1 MALSKDDREQF
12 LAEPHVAALSVND
25 EAGRAPLTVPI
36 WYQYSP
42 GGEPW
47 VLTGPGSRKH
57 RLIEAAGRFTL
68 VFLAAP
74 DDVDGPEVELTYNW
88 DQADPYDT
96 GRFFGH
102 LAFEVS
108 DIYAT
113 CTRLLEAGVTLHRPP
128 RDGRMAFV
136 KSPDGHSVELL
147 QRGEALAPALPFS
160 ELPNIGSW

>member
-68 VFLAAP
+68 MVERVTP
-74 DDVDGPEVELTYNW
+74 SVRYVTVEGPVSRIVPATDEQLV
-88 DQADPYDT
+88 
-96 GRFFGH
+96 
-102 LAFEVS
+102 EVS
-108 DIYAT
+108 ARYVPPASLDAYLAYARESYGEQIAIYLTPEHWLSADLGT
-113 CTRLLEAGVTLHRPP
+113 
-128 RDGRMAFV
+128 F
-136 KSPDGHSVELL
+136 
-147 QRGEALAPALPFS
+147 
-160 ELPNIGSW
+160 

>member
-68 VFLAAP
+68 MVERVTP
-74 DDVDGPEVELTYNW
+74 SVRYVTVEGPVSRIVPATDEQLV
-88 DQADPYDT
+88 
-96 GRFFGH
+96 
-102 LAFEVS
+102 EVS
-108 DIYAT
+108 ARYVPPESLDGYLAYARESYGEQIAIY
-113 CTRLLEAGVTLHRPP
+113 L
-128 RDGRMAFV
+128 
-136 KSPDGHSVELL
+136 SPEHWLSADLG
-147 QRGEALAPALPFS
+147 AL
-160 ELPNIGSW
+160 

>member
-25 EAGRAPLTVPI
+25 DAGRAPLTVPI

-68 VFLAAP
+68 MVERVTP
-74 DDVDGPEVELTYNW
+74 SVRYVTVEGPVSRIVPATDEQLV
-88 DQADPYDT
+88 
-96 GRFFGH
+96 
-102 LAFEVS
+102 EVS
-108 DIYAT
+108 ARYVPPASLDAYLAYARESYGEQIAIYLTPEHWLSADLGT
-113 CTRLLEAGVTLHRPP
+113 
-128 RDGRMAFV
+128 F
-136 KSPDGHSVELL
+136 
-147 QRGEALAPALPFS
+147 
-160 ELPNIGSW
+160 